1 MAPMNDQAPPP
12 AGLPKLR
19 SDLVVSR
26 QETAEG
32 VFFVLKDPRTGRFLR
47 FREPEYAILRRLD
60 GATALDDVA
69 RAVAQEFEVELDAQT
84 LQPFVEQVRRRSL
97 LEDPSGALPPAATG
111 AIRGNLLWLRLR
123 AIDPDRF
130 FDWLMPKVRF
140 FFTPQFVVTAI
151 ALIVWAV
158 GTTVL
163 SAGEITGDLAR
174 LWTFQNLVFAWVTM
188 LSVTTLHEFAHGLT
202 CKHYGGKVHEI
213 GFLLI
218 YLQPAFYC
226 NISDAWLFPE
236 KRKRLWVTAAGAFF
250 ELFLWAGA
258 VLMWRLMERGTWVSD
273 AALIVIAT
281 SGLKQFFNLNPLIKL
296 DGYYLLSDLLDMPNL
311 RQRAFGYLFA
321 RIKRL
326 LWGRAAVPE
335 LPAAT
340 PRERRIFFGYGTLAV
355 TFSYWLL
362 GNILLGLSGW
372 LTQTYHAWGFA
383 MATVLTA
390 LVVGSVIG
398 KPILPSP
405 LKLWKPGRRA
415 KLAILGGA
423 MLVLLIVLR
432 LT

>member
-130 FDWLMPKVRF
+130 FDWLMPKIRF

-158 GTTVL
+158 GTAVL

-250 ELFLWAGA
+250 ELFLWAWA

-273 AALIVIAT
+273 AALIVMAT

-326 LWGRAAVPE
+326 L
-335 LPAAT
+335 
-340 PRERRIFFGYGTLAV
+340 
-355 TFSYWLL
+355 
-362 GNILLGLSGW
+362 
-372 LTQTYHAWGFA
+372 WGFA

-432 LT
+432 LPLRVA